1 MTEPVSGKPCC
12 RDPRPGLRASF
23 QASLILGP
31 NPEDPELSF
40 IFWNYPPFL
49 LDSGMMRREKC

>member
-40 IFWNYPPFL
+40 IFWNYPPFM
-49 LDSGMMRREKC
+49 LDS